1 MRESN
6 FKREAFIK
14 EFTEFLRKVLPKDI
28 TQEHVIPKLDVVS
41 EQTLSKQ
48 TSFPQQRFDVPS
60 TSDTKDD
67 VVYDATAST
76 FLLSPNT
83 RLLDTQCGIRIDGN
97 NLKIGNSNVLVDSFS
112 NISIGGIQ
120 FQGTED
126 LWKLLTRKNVEYNS
140 IDKNDLHKC
149 KTIL

>member
-67 VVYDATAST
+67 VVYGETASP
-76 FLLSPNT
+76 FLFSPNT
-83 RLLDTQCGIRIDGN
+83 RLLDTQYGIRKDGD

-112 NISIGGIQ
+112 NIRIGENNLKGPRIS
-120 FQGTED
+120 G
-126 LWKLLTRKNVEYNS
+126 NS
-140 IDKNDLHKC
+140 
-149 KTIL
+149 